1 MENKPCQQCHKTF
14 TIDADDASFYEK
26 MGVPHPTFCPGCRLV
41 HRTLWRNEKTLYRRE
56 CNLCHKNMI
65 SIYNSDSPHLVYC
78 RECFHKDS
86 WDAMS
91 YGMDVDFSRPFLE
104 QLHDLQL
111 QVPRISSFVF
121 QNVDSEY
128 VNGAAF
134 NKNCYMIFVSDY
146 DEDCMYSYA
155 SFKSHT
161 SSDLLNCNECEMCYE
176 CVTCTKCYQTIY
188 SEDCTNSQ
196 NLMFCKNCTN
206 CQDCIGCVNLKNV
219 RYAIFNKVVSK
230 EEYKAYLEKLLS
242 RKNMLEVKQKF
253 EELQSGFPVK
263 YFHGMRNVD
272 VVGDY
277 VSSSKN
283 SKYVFDSDDL
293 EDCKYINHG
302 HQAKDSQD
310 SYVLVDKS
318 ERSYQIISGIALNNT
333 IAGNCVWQGYDI
345 FYSDTCE
352 NSHHLFGCVGLKKKE
367 YCILNKQY
375 TKEEYEKLVP
385 RIIEHMKDMPYTNT
399 NGLVFTYGDFFPS
412 DFSPFAYNE
421 TAAMEYSP
429 FSQSEA
435 ISRGFIWREKDA
447 KNYTTTIKSS
457 DIADTISEVEDT
469 IVNDVIECSHKGNC
483 TDSCTEAFKITQEEL
498 AIYRRLKL
506 PLPTMCFSCRHGERT
521 KIRNPRIIYNR
532 ECMCELRN
540 HSHGDNPCRTTMATT
555 YSPDRKELVYCEKC
569 YQQEVA

>member
-1 MENKPCQQCHKTF
+1 MEKSCQQCQNTF
-14 TIDADDASFYEK
+14 NIDAEDASFYGK
-26 MGVPHPTFCPGCRLV
+26 MDVPHPTFCPECRLI

-56 CNLCHKNMI
+56 CDLCHKNMI
-65 SIYNSDSPHLVYC
+65 SIYSSDSPHLIYC

-86 WDAMS
+86 WDSMS
-91 YGMDVDFSRPFLE
+91 YGVDIDFSKPFLV
-104 QLHDLQL
+104 QLHELQL
-111 QVPRISSFVF
+111 KVPRISSFVF
-121 QNVDSEY
+121 QNVNSEY

-134 NKNCYMIFVSDY
+134 NKNCYMLFVSDY

-176 CVTCTKCYQTIY
+176 CVTCTKCYQTLY
-188 SEDCTNSQ
+188 SEDCSNSQ
-196 NLMFCKNCTN
+196 NLIFCKNCNN

-230 EEYKAYLEKLLS
+230 EEYKEYLDRLLS
-242 RKNMLEVKQKF
+242 RKFMLEVKKKAQD
-253 EELQSGFPVK
+253 LQADFPVK

-283 SKYVFDSDDL
+283 SQYVFDSDDL

-333 IAGNCVWQGYDI
+333 VAGNCVWQGYDI

-367 YCILNKQY
+367 YCIFNKQY
-375 TKEEYEKLVP
+375 TKEEYEQFVP
-385 RIIEHMKDMPYTNT
+385 KIIEHMKNMPYTNSK
-399 NGLVFTYGDFFPS
+399 GLVLTYGDFFPS

-421 TAAMEYSP
+421 TAAMEYKSL
-429 FSQSEA
+429 SKEEA
-435 ISRGFIWREKDA
+435 LSAGFKWKEKDA
-447 KNYTTTIKSS
+447 KAYNITLQSENNPDSIK
-457 DIADTISEVEDT
+457 EVQDSVLGE
-469 IVNDVIECSHKGNC
+469 IIECAHKGTCN
-483 TDSCTEAFKITQEEL
+483 DSCATAFKVTPEEL
-498 AIYRRLKL
+498 ALCRRLNI
-506 PLPTMCFSCRHGERT
+506 PLPTLCFNCRHGERIQ
-521 KIRNPRIIYNR
+521 IRNPRTIYDR
-532 ECMCELRN
+532 QCMCTQKT
-540 HSHGDNPCRTTMATT
+540 HVHGDTPCEIKIETT
-555 YSPDRKELVYCEKC
+555 YSPDRKEVVYCEAC